1 MAIGLAMC
9 MVTVCF
15 QDGMFEDLFSVMVE
29 QQLGH
34 VQVHHPDYPSS
45 RVLFDVLEDAEALMA
60 DVEAVPGTLAVA
72 PRVYGFALV
81 GGEERTA
88 GGLLQGISP
97 SRERLVTPLSE
108 RVVEGRYLTDEPS
121 GEALLGERLAETLDI
136 EVGQSILTVTQ
147 SADGSMGNELFT
159 VVGLVRTG
167 NVQLDRSGAVLHIAD
182 LQRLLVLEGRVHG
195 LTLLADSEAD
205 LARYEDAVREQIGQE
220 EVEVLAWWE
229 ASPQTAEI
237 MAMRDAGAAILL
249 GIVFAVA
256 AFGILNTMMM
266 SVFERTVELGVI
278 KALGMRPRDM
288 IWLILLESVMLAAVA
303 SVIGLVL
310 GGLGDAWLMH
320 RGFDLS
326 GAAEDGFSFAGVMI
340 EPVVYGSVRPA
351 PIAFMVLALFAVT
364 LLSSLWPAIRA
375 SRLQPV
381 ESIRSE

>member
-1 MAIGLAMC
+1 
-9 MVTVCF
+9 
-15 QDGMFEDLFSVMVE
+15 MVE

-45 RVLFDVLEDAEALMA
+45 RVLFDVLKDAEALMA

-108 RVVEGRYLTDEPS
+108 RVVEGRYLADDPS

-167 NVQLDRSGAVLHIAD
+167 NVQLDRSGAVLHVAD

-205 LARYEDAVREQIGQE
+205 LARYAEAVREQIGQE